1 MRIILVVLLL
11 LSASNS
17 VFAQETKI
25 FSDTETGKI
34 WQLPLPATWVLKKV
48 FSDADSAVYLIENKD
63 VTEGKVRFAQ
73 FSLKRVKLPAI
84 PLDSLGNP
92 LFEEDKELFYLDWRR
107 KLLLKRNSEFFSWLE
122 YDNSDVK
129 KGEYLGNMINY
140 EYQAVEASVLVR
152 AHTYFLFGKKYGFEI
167 HFEAEDEYWNELS
180 EFFNESFQKM
190 QVREP

>member
-84 PLDSLGNP
+84 PSDSLGNP

-107 KLLLKRNSEFFSWLE
+107 KLLLKRNSDPVLE
-122 YDNSDVK
+122 NLSFTIK